1 MITNYQILADSS
13 CDLPFSL
20 ARSLGVSY
28 APLRVQFQG
37 AEYENF
43 LDGDPRSRLDIKAFY
58 SALRTGTPTSTTAV
72 NPEGWS
78 ALMTPVLEAGQDI
91 LPSWLPRSWGAGT
104 PPGPFAWWIPSA
116 LPWDRDS

>member
-43 LDGDPRSRLDIKAFY
+43 LDGDPRESSGHQGVLQRTQNRHAYQHHSR
-58 SALRTGTPTSTTAV
+58 
-72 NPEGWS
+72 
-78 ALMTPVLEAGQDI
+78 
-91 LPSWLPRSWGAGT
+91 
-104 PPGPFAWWIPSA
+104 
-116 LPWDRDS
+116 